1 MVSTSGAS
9 VVASEGFAERSPL
22 VDCWRRLG
30 DVKVAICARRSTV
43 SRGNRTASSKPDPMK
58 VNKFHMDGLRTGS
71 RDRYDF
77 RKSGVVVIMK
87 LGKLEWRIVIGT
99 R

>member
-1 MVSTSGAS
+1 MVSISGAAET
-9 VVASEGFAERSPL
+9 ASEGFAEGSLL
-22 VDCWRRLG
+22 VGCWRRLG

-43 SRGNRTASSKPDPMK
+43 SRGNRTASSPPDPMK

-71 RDRYDF
+71 RERYSF

-87 LGKLEWRIVIGT
+87 FGKLEWRIVIGT